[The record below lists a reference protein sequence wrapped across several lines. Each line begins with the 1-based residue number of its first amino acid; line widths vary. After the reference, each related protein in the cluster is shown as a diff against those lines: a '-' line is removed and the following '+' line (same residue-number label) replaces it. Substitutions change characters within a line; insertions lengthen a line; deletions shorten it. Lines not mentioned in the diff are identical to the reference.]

1 MTLFLD
7 RDGVLNDEIRDGY
20 VLRPDMF
27 HFSEGVLAALPLLAQ
42 HFNRIVIV
50 TNQRCIGRGL
60 LSVQGLQDIHAQMLQ
75 QIEQQGGRI
84 DKIYFCPDVDS
95 NSPCRKPATGMGLQ
109 AQQDFPDIN
118 FSDAVMVGNT
128 LGDMQFGKNLG
139 MQTVFIPSTRPETP
153 FPHPL
158 IDQRYQNLL
167 QFAQAIQ

>member
-7 RDGVLNDEIRDGY
+7 RDGVINDEIRDGY

-27 HFSEGVLAALPLLAQ
+27 HFSEGVLSAMPILKER
-42 HFNRIVIV
+42 FERIIVV

-60 LSVQGLQDIHAQMLQ
+60 LTTEGLQEIHAQMLQ
-75 QIEQQGGRI
+75 QIERNGGKI
-84 DKIYFCPDVDS
+84 DAIYFCPDVDS
-95 NSPCRKPATGMGLQ
+95 SSPCRKPGTGMGLQ
-109 AQQDFPDIN
+109 AKQDFPAID
-118 FSDAVMVGNT
+118 FSTSVMVGNT
-128 LGDMQFGKNLG
+128 LSDMQFGKSLG

-167 QFAQAIQ
+167 QFAQAVQ

>member
-7 RDGVLNDEIRDGY
+7 RDGVVNDEIRDGY

-27 HFSEGVLAALPLLAQ
+27 HFSAGVLTAMPILAK
-42 HFNRIVIV
+42 HFNRIILV

-60 LSVQGLQDIHAQMLQ
+60 LTIAGLQDIHDQMLQ
-75 QIEQQGGRI
+75 EIEAHHGRI

-109 AQQDFPDIN
+109 AKQDFPDIDFN
-118 FSDAVMVGNT
+118 QAVMVGNT
-128 LGDMQFGKNLG
+128 LSDMQFGKSLG
-139 MQTVFIPSTRPETP
+139 MNTVFIPSTRPEIP

-158 IDQRYQNLL
+158 IDQRYENLL
-167 QFAQAIQ
+167 QFAQSVQ

>member
-7 RDGVLNDEIRDGY
+7 RDGVINEEIRDGY

-27 HFSEGVLAALPLLAQ
+27 QFSEGVLDAMPLLAK
-42 HFNRIVIV
+42 HFERILVV

-60 LSVQGLQDIHAQMLQ
+60 LTVAGLQEIHAHMLQ

-84 DKIYFCPDVDS
+84 DNIYFCPDLDS
-95 NSPCRKPATGMGLQ
+95 SSPCRKPAIGMGLQ
-109 AQQDFPDIN
+109 AKQDFPAID
-118 FSDAVMVGNT
+118 FTQAVMVGNT
-128 LGDMQFGKNLG
+128 LSDMQFGKSLG
-139 MQTVFIPSTRPETP
+139 MQTVFIPSTRPEIP

-158 IDQRYQNLL
+158 IDQRFQNLL

>member
-7 RDGVLNDEIRDGY
+7 RDGVINDEIRDGY

-27 HFSEGVLAALPLLAQ
+27 HFSEGVLSAMPILAKR
-42 HFNRIVIV
+42 FERIIVI

-60 LSVQGLQDIHAQMLQ
+60 LTTEGLQEIHAQMRQ
-75 QIEQQGGRI
+75 QIERNGGKI
-84 DKIYFCPDVDS
+84 DAIYFCPDADS
-95 NSPCRKPATGMGLQ
+95 SSPCRKPATGMGLQ
-109 AQQDFPDIN
+109 AKQDFPDID
-118 FSDAVMVGNT
+118 FSTSVMVGNT
-128 LGDMQFGKNLG
+128 LSDMQFGKSLG

-167 QFAQAIQ
+167 QFAQAVQ

>member
-7 RDGVLNDEIRDGY
+7 RDGVVNDEIRDGY

-27 HFSEGVLAALPLLAQ
+27 HFSEGVLAAMPLLAK
-42 HFNRIVIV
+42 HFDRILMV

-60 LSVQGLQDIHAQMLQ
+60 LSPEGLQEIHAQMLQ
-75 QIEQQGGRI
+75 QIEQHGGRI
-84 DKIYFCPDVDS
+84 DRIYFCPDLDNS
-95 NSPCRKPATGMGLQ
+95 SPCRKPATGMGLQ
-109 AQQDFPDIN
+109 AKQDFPEID
-118 FSDAVMVGNT
+118 FSNAVMIGNT
-128 LGDMQFGKNLG
+128 LGDMQFGKTLG

>member
-7 RDGVLNDEIRDGY
+7 RDGVVNDEIRDGY

-27 HFSEGVLAALPLLAQ
+27 HFSEGVLTAMPLLAK
-42 HFNRIVIV
+42 HFNRIVMV

-60 LSVQGLQDIHAQMLQ
+60 LTVTGLQEIHTQMLQ
-75 QIEQQGGRI
+75 EIVLHGGRI
-84 DKIYFCPDVDS
+84 DKIYFCPDLDNS
-95 NSPCRKPATGMGLQ
+95 SPCRKPATGMGLQ

-118 FSDAVMVGNT
+118 FADAVMVGNT
-128 LGDMQFGKNLG
+128 LSDMQFGKTLG
-139 MQTVFIPSTRPETP
+139 MQTVFIPSTRPDIP

>member
-7 RDGVLNDEIRDGY
+7 RDGVVNDEIRDGY

-27 HFSEGVLAALPLLAQ
+27 HFSAGVLTAMPILAK
-42 HFNRIVIV
+42 HFSRIILV

-60 LSVQGLQDIHAQMLQ
+60 LTIAGLQDIHALMLRE
-75 QIEQQGGRI
+75 IEAHQGRI

-109 AQQDFPDIN
+109 AKQDFPDID
-118 FSDAVMVGNT
+118 FHQAVMVGNT
-128 LGDMQFGKNLG
+128 LSDMQFGKSLD
-139 MQTVFIPSTRPETP
+139 MKTVFIPSTRPEVP

-158 IDQRYQNLL
+158 IDQRYENLL
-167 QFAQAIQ
+167 QFAQSVQ

>member
-7 RDGVLNDEIRDGY
+7 RDGVVNDEIRDGY

-27 HFSEGVLAALPLLAQ
+27 HFSEGVLTAMPLLAK
-42 HFNRIVIV
+42 HFDRIVMV

-60 LSVQGLQDIHAQMLQ
+60 LTIAGLQEIHAHML
-75 QIEQQGGRI
+75 EQVVLHGGRI
-84 DKIYFCPDVDS
+84 DKIYFCPDLDNS
-95 NSPCRKPATGMGLQ
+95 SPCRKPATGMGLQ
-109 AQQDFPDIN
+109 ARQDFPDID
-118 FSDAVMVGNT
+118 FPHAVMVGNT
-128 LGDMQFGKNLG
+128 LSDMQFGKTLG
-139 MQTVFIPSTRPETP
+139 MQTVFIPSTRPDVP

>member
-7 RDGVLNDEIRDGY
+7 RDGVVNDEIRDGY
-20 VLRPDMF
+20 VLRPEMF
-27 HFSEGVLAALPLLAQ
+27 HFSEGVLAALPLLAKR
-42 HFNRIVIV
+42 FDRIVMV

-60 LSVQGLQDIHAQMLQ
+60 LSLEGLQEIHTQMLQ
-75 QIEQQGGRI
+75 QIEQHGGRI
-84 DKIYFCPDVDS
+84 DKIYFCPDLDNS
-95 NSPCRKPATGMGLQ
+95 SPCRKPATGMGLQ
-109 AQQDFPDIN
+109 AQQDFPEID
-118 FSDAVMVGNT
+118 FAASVMVGNT
-128 LGDMQFGKNLG
+128 LSDMQFGKSLG